1 MQVERIEL
9 TITEFLR
16 TEFPNDDLELGA
28 ETDLIDGWLGDSL
41 SIVEIVLFLESEFGI
56 GIDRADINGDVFANV
71 ASLGRF
77 VAARMNA

>member
-56 GIDRADINGDVFANV
+56 RIDRADINGDVFANV